1 MSTFLACPAKYHW
14 TYIHP
19 KGRWYLRSK
28 SYYSFG
34 TSLHN
39 VLQRFHDSAD
49 TGVTDI
55 TGLEAAFEESWIDA
69 GYASAEE
76 AAEAFA
82 EGKEIL
88 SKYVE
93 EYAAREDKGETIMV
107 EKTVRADMGEFVLLG
122 RIDRVDRLKDG
133 TLEIIDYKSG
143 RSRVSEDDLRGE
155 LGLAC
160 YQIIMRRLH
169 PLDRVVGTII
179 ALRTGAHASIEL
191 SYDELA
197 EAEAT
202 VREIGSTILQTNWD
216 EVRPAFKP
224 ICAGCDFIQL
234 CREDPDFKAD
244 ESAANASVDATIEA

>member
-39 VLQRFHDSAD
+39 VLQRFHDTAD
-49 TGVTDI
+49 TGVEDI
-55 TGLEAAFEESWIDA
+55 SGAETAYEESWIDA

-88 SKYVE
+88 SRYIE

-107 EKTVRADMGEFVLLG
+107 EKTVRVDMGQFVLLG

-133 TLEIIDYKSG
+133 TLEIVDYKSG
-143 RSRVSEDDLRGE
+143 RSNVTEEDVRGE
-155 LGLAC
+155 LGMAC

-169 PLDRVVGTII
+169 PLDRVIATIV
-179 ALRTGAHASIEL
+179 ALRTGAHASVEL
-191 SYDELA
+191 SYDEIADA
-197 EAEAT
+197 ESSIK
-202 VREIGSTILQTNWD
+202 EIGATILNTNWE
-216 EVRPAFKP
+216 EVRPTYKR
-224 ICAGCDFIQL
+224 ICKECDFLPL
-234 CREDPDFKAD
+234 CRADSDFKEA
-244 ESAANASVDATIEA
+244 ESEAKAAESATIEP